1 MAAVLIYRPPPLCK
15 MTNTM
20 TTQLRL
26 SGNTLTGVA
35 VRYNEVS
42 PQFRERIQSGAF
54 SPLPSTIPINL
65 QHDANIKLV
74 ANATLTDTDTEL
86 RVSAELPPQ
95 SGYLELVK
103 RQSLNG
109 FSIEFI
115 PETERMDDGIRV
127 IEKAKLTAVAL
138 VDIGAYPSA
147 RPEVRCYTLPH
158 QKEPEREPGESSGQ
172 IRSDLRVSKIFL

>member
-1 MAAVLIYRPPPLCK
+1 
-15 MTNTM
+15 MTHKR

-35 VRYNEVS
+35 VRYGEIS
-42 PQFRERIQSGAF
+42 PQFRERVEVGAF
-54 SPLPSTIPINL
+54 NPLPTAIPINL
-65 QHDANIKLV
+65 QHDENIELV
-74 ANATLTDTDTEL
+74 ANAQLTDTDTEL
-86 RVSAELPPQ
+86 RVSAELPPR

-115 PETERMDDGIRV
+115 PERERMDGGIRV
-127 IEKAKLTAVAL
+127 IERAKLTAVAL
-138 VDIGAYPSA
+138 VDTGAYPSA

-172 IRSDLRVSKIFL
+172 IRDDLSIPKIFL